1 MSSLIGFVSLSLAI
15 LLNIYLIFFKFIQKK
30 NNNKIFNFIVR
41 SASILTIISFFSLM
55 FAYLISDFSNF
66 NVFQNSHS
74 KKPLIYKLSGTWG
87 NHEGSMLLWISILS
101 IYGLFFSFTK
111 NIDIKFK
118 QETLLIQSSL
128 HILFGLF
135 IVFTSNPFLINS
147 VIIEEGLGLNPILQ
161 DPGLAIHPPVLY
173 AGYVGYSIVFSLA
186 IAGLL
191 NSSRNE
197 EWVYLAKKWSLIS
210 WTFLT
215 GGISL
220 GSYWAYYELGWGG
233 WWFWDPVENISL
245 MPWIAGLAL
254 VHSLLM
260 VKGEQI
266 LKKWIIFLSILCF
279 SLSIFGTFL
288 VRSGILTSVH
298 SFASDA
304 SRGLFILL
312 IFFIITGFGFLV
324 FLLKTPE
331 NSKPINFLFINK
343 VSALM
348 INNILMI
355 IATLTILLGTIYPI
369 IVEVLTNDRI
379 SVGGPYFNSTVI
391 PIMIPGFLLMSIA
404 PILSWQTN
412 KVKNAQIYVLGFI
425 VISIIVLI
433 QSYFSTFN
441 TWGVLGIILGTWII
455 VSSLIAIISSYKI
468 NFNYRLIQKIN
479 PHLAHIGVGIAII
492 GITSSSIFKSE
503 YDFNINEGDIVQIEN
518 TSITL
523 ENIEMSNEINFQS
536 LRANFSIIKG
546 ENLIGNIKAGKNYY
560 PVSKM
565 ITTEAGIFHEWN
577 RDIYFI
583 LGDQK
588 DNDWFVKI
596 YINPFVSFIWLG
608 VLIMVLSGFIG
619 ITKK

>member
-1 MSSLIGFVSLSLAI
+1 MSSLFGFICLVLAI
-15 LLNIYLIFFKFIQKK
+15 GINFLVIFSKLFSMSNNFRFNLLI
-30 NNNKIFNFIVR
+30 R
-41 SASILTIISFFSLM
+41 SSSILTIFSFFSLM
-55 FAYLISDFSNF
+55 LAYIVSDFSNF

-74 KKPLIYKLSGTWG
+74 NKPLIYKISGTWG

-101 IYGLFFSFTK
+101 IYGLIFSFAK
-111 NIDIKFK
+111 DVEIRFK
-118 QETLLIQSSL
+118 QTTLKIQSSL

-135 IVFTSNPFLINS
+135 IVFTSNPFLVNS
-147 VIIEEGLGLNPILQ
+147 VVVKEGLGLNPILQ
-161 DPGLAIHPPVLY
+161 DPGLAIHPPILY

-191 NSSRNE
+191 NNSVDDQ
-197 EWVYLAKKWSLIS
+197 WIGIAKKWSLIS

-215 GGISL
+215 GGIAL

-260 VKGEQI
+260 IRGEQI
-266 LKKWIIFLSILCF
+266 LKKWIVFLSILCF

-331 NSKPINFLFINK
+331 KSKPINFLFLNK
-343 VSALM
+343 VSALI
-348 INNILMI
+348 INNTLMI

-391 PIMIPGFLLMSIA
+391 PIMMPGFLLMSIA
-404 PILSWQTN
+404 PVLSWQTN
-412 KVKNAQIYVLGFI
+412 KLKNARLYVIGFI
-425 VISIIVLI
+425 LISLIVVA
-433 QSYFSTFN
+433 QSFLFSFN
-441 TWGVLGIILGTWII
+441 TWGVLGLILGIWII
-455 VSSLIAIISSYKI
+455 VASFISIALSYKLK
-468 NFNYRLIQKIN
+468 FNTKVLHKLN
-479 PHLAHIGVGIAII
+479 PQFAHIGVGVAII
-492 GITSSSIFKSE
+492 GITCSSVFKNE
-503 YDFNINEGDIVQIEN
+503 YDFNLNEGDEFQLKDMNVKFEKIEV
-518 TSITL
+518 T
-523 ENIEMSNEINFQS
+523 NEINFQA
-536 LRANFSIIKG
+536 LRAIFLVEKNREIVADIKT
-546 ENLIGNIKAGKNYY
+546 GKNYY
-560 PVSKM
+560 PISKM
-565 ITTEAGIFHEWN
+565 ITSEAGIFHEWF

-588 DNDWFVKI
+588 NNNWFVKI

-608 VLIMVLSGFIG
+608 ILIMVISGFIG
-619 ITKK
+619 ISKK

>member
-1 MSSLIGFVSLSLAI
+1 MSSLIGFVSLAMAVLI
-15 LLNIYLIFFKFIQKK
+15 NIYLIVSNFFIKY
-30 NNNKIFNFIVR
+30 NNKVFNLIVR
-41 SASILTIISFFSLM
+41 SSSFLTILSFFSLM
-55 FAYLISDFSNF
+55 YAYIISDFSNF

-74 KKPLIYKLSGTWG
+74 EKPLIYKISGTWG
-87 NHEGSMLLWISILS
+87 NHEGSMLLWLSILS
-101 IYGLFFSFTK
+101 IYGFFFSQTK
-111 NIDIKFK
+111 KINLQFK
-118 QETLLIQSSL
+118 KQTLLIQSSL

-135 IVFTSNPFLINS
+135 IVFTSNPFLVNS
-147 VIIEEGLGLNPILQ
+147 VIVKEGLGLNPILQ

-186 IAGLL
+186 IAGLFT
-191 NSSRNE
+191 NNDNE
-197 EWVYLAKKWSLIS
+197 DWIFITKRWALIS

-215 GGISL
+215 GGIAL

-260 VKGEQI
+260 AKGEQI
-266 LKKWIIFLSILCF
+266 MKKWIIFLSILCF
-279 SLSIFGTFL
+279 SLSVFGTFL

-304 SRGLFILL
+304 SRGIFILL
-312 IFFIITGFGFLV
+312 IFFIVTGFGFLV
-324 FLLKTPE
+324 FLLKSPE
-331 NSKPINFLFINK
+331 SSKPINFLSINK
-343 VSALM
+343 VSALV

-412 KVKNAQIYVLGFI
+412 RIKNARLYVLGFI
-425 VISIIVLI
+425 VISLLVLI
-433 QSYFSTFN
+433 QSYLSTFN
-441 TWGVLGIILGTWII
+441 TWGVLGLILGIWII
-455 VSSLIAIISSYKI
+455 TASFISIISSYKI
-468 NFNYRLIQKIN
+468 DYNFRLLQKIN
-479 PHLAHIGVGIAII
+479 PHIAHIGVGIAII
-492 GITSSSIFKSE
+492 GITCSSVFKNE
-503 YDFNINEGDIVQIEN
+503 YDFNLNEGDKILIEDAN
-518 TSITL
+518 IKL
-523 ENIEMSNEINFQS
+523 EKIEISNEVNYQA
-536 LRANFSIIKG
+536 LRANF
-546 ENLIGNIKAGKNYY
+546 LIEKDKKIVGNIKAGKNYY

-565 ITTEAGIFHEWN
+565 ITTEAGIFHEWH

-583 LGDQK
+583 VGEQK
-588 DNDWFVKI
+588 NNNWFIKV
-596 YINPFVSFIWLG
+596 YINPFVSFIWIG
-608 VLIMVLSGFIG
+608 VLIMVFSGFVG
-619 ITKK
+619 VTKK

>member
-1 MSSLIGFVSLSLAI
+1 MSSFVGFISLVIAICANIFLIYSS
-15 LLNIYLIFFKFIQKK
+15 FFLK
-30 NNNKIFNFIVR
+30 NNYLRFNILVR
-41 SASILTIISFFSLM
+41 SSTILTIISFFSLM
-55 FAYLISDFSNF
+55 FAYIVSDFSNF

-74 KKPLIYKLSGTWG
+74 NKPLIYKISGTWG

-101 IYGLFFSFTK
+101 IYGFFFSLTK
-111 NIDIKFK
+111 NISFKFK
-118 QETLLIQSSL
+118 QLTLLIQSSL

-135 IVFTSNPFLINS
+135 IIFTSNPFLVNS
-147 VIIEEGLGLNPILQ
+147 VVVREGLGLNPILQ

-191 NSSRNE
+191 NNNE
-197 EWVYLAKKWSLIS
+197 NNEWVYVTKKWALIS

-215 GGISL
+215 GGIAL

-245 MPWIAGLAL
+245 MPWITGLAL

-260 VKGEQI
+260 VRGEQI
-266 LKKWIIFLSILCF
+266 IKKWIIFLSILCF

-298 SFASDA
+298 SFAADA

-324 FLLKTPE
+324 FLLKAPE
-331 NSKPINFLFINK
+331 STKPINFLFINK
-343 VSALM
+343 VSALI

-369 IVEVLTNDRI
+369 IVEVLTDARI

-391 PIMIPGFLLMSIA
+391 PIMVPGFLLMSIA

-412 KVKNAQIYVLGFI
+412 KIRNAKLYVVAFI
-425 VISIIVLI
+425 FISLIIIL
-433 QSYFSTFN
+433 QSYFSSFN
-441 TWGVLGIILGTWII
+441 TWGVLGLILGIWII
-455 VSSLIAIISSYKI
+455 IASFISIVSSYKI
-468 NFNYRLIQKIN
+468 RLNFKIIKNIN
-479 PHLAHIGVGIAII
+479 PHIAHIGVGIAII
-492 GITSSSIFKSE
+492 GITCSSVFKTE
-503 YDFNINEGDIVQIEN
+503 YNLNLNEGDKFQIEN
-518 TSITL
+518 TNITL
-523 ENIEMSNEINFQS
+523 TKIETTNEINFQA
-536 LRANFSIIKG
+536 LRANF
-546 ENLIGNIKAGKNYY
+546 LIEKNDKILANIKAGKNYY

-565 ITTEAGIFHEWN
+565 ITSEAGIFHEWN
-577 RDIYFI
+577 KDIYFI
-583 LGDQK
+583 VGDQK
-588 DNDWFVKI
+588 DNKWFIKI
-596 YINPFVSFIWLG
+596 YTNPFVNFLWLG
-608 VLIMVLSGFIG
+608 VVIMVLSGFIG
-619 ITKK
+619 ITKR

>member
-1 MSSLIGFVSLSLAI
+1 MSSLIGFFTLSLAI
-15 LLNIYLIFFKFIQKK
+15 LINIYLIFSKFFY
-30 NNNKIFNFIVR
+30 NNSDKVFNVIVR
-41 SASILTIISFFSLM
+41 SCSVLTIISFFSLM
-55 FAYLISDFSNF
+55 YAYITSDFSNF

-74 KKPLIYKLSGTWG
+74 EKPLIYKVSGTWG

-101 IYGLFFSFTK
+101 IYGFFFSFTK

-118 QETLLIQSSL
+118 QNTLLIQSSL

-135 IVFTSNPFLINS
+135 IVFTSNPFLVNS
-147 VIIEEGLGLNPILQ
+147 VVVNEGLGLNPILQ

-191 NSSRNE
+191 NNNE
-197 EWVYLAKKWSLIS
+197 NDEWLYIAKKWSLVS

-215 GGISL
+215 GGIAL

-260 VKGEQI
+260 VRGEQI

-324 FLLKTPE
+324 FLLKSPE
-331 NSKPINFLFINK
+331 NSKPIKFMLINK
-343 VSALM
+343 VSALV

-369 IVEVLTNDRI
+369 IVEVITNDRI

-391 PIMIPGFLLMSIA
+391 PIMMPGFLLMSIA

-412 KVKNAQIYVLGFI
+412 KIKNAKLYVLGFI
-425 VISIIVLI
+425 FISIVILL

-441 TWGVLGIILGTWII
+441 TWGVVGLILGIWII
-455 VSSLIAIISSYKI
+455 VASLISILSSYKI
-468 NFNYRLIQKIN
+468 NYSC
-479 PHLAHIGVGIAII
+479 AIC
-492 GITSSSIFKSE
+492 
-503 YDFNINEGDIVQIEN
+503 
-518 TSITL
+518 
-523 ENIEMSNEINFQS
+523 
-536 LRANFSIIKG
+536 
-546 ENLIGNIKAGKNYY
+546 
-560 PVSKM
+560 
-565 ITTEAGIFHEWN
+565 
-577 RDIYFI
+577 
-583 LGDQK
+583 
-588 DNDWFVKI
+588 
-596 YINPFVSFIWLG
+596 
-608 VLIMVLSGFIG
+608 
-619 ITKK
+619 

>member
-1 MSSLIGFVSLSLAI
+1 MSSLIGFVSLSIAI
-15 LLNIYLIFFKFIQKK
+15 ATNIFIIFSNFFLKLSIDKF
-30 NNNKIFNFIVR
+30 NIFVR
-41 SASILTIISFFSLM
+41 SSFILTIISFLSLM
-55 FAYLISDFSNF
+55 YAYVISDFSNF

-74 KKPLIYKLSGTWG
+74 TKPLIYKISGTWG

-101 IYGLFFSFTK
+101 IYGFFFSLTK
-111 NIDIKFK
+111 NVDIEFK
-118 QETLLIQSSL
+118 KLTLLIQSSL
-128 HILFGLF
+128 HTLFGLF
-135 IVFTSNPFLINS
+135 ILFTSNPFLVNS
-147 VIIEEGLGLNPILQ
+147 VLVVEGLGLNPILQ

-173 AGYVGYSIVFSLA
+173 AGYVGYSIVFSIA

-191 NSSRNE
+191 IKNKND
-197 EWVYLAKKWSLIS
+197 EWIYITKKWSLIS

-215 GGISL
+215 GGIAL

-260 VKGEQI
+260 VRGEQV

-298 SFASDA
+298 SFAADA

-324 FLLKTPE
+324 FILKTPE
-331 NSKPINFLFINK
+331 ESKEINFLFINK
-343 VSALM
+343 VSALV

-369 IVEVLTNDRI
+369 IVEVLTNNRI

-391 PIMIPGFLLMSIA
+391 PIMIPGFLLMSVA
-404 PILSWQTN
+404 PVLSWQTN
-412 KVKNAQIYVLGFI
+412 KLRNAKIYVVTFI
-425 VISIIVLI
+425 LISIVVLI
-433 QSYFSTFN
+433 QSYFSSFN
-441 TWGVLGIILGTWII
+441 TWGFLGLVLGIWII
-455 VSSLIAIISSYKI
+455 VASIIAIITSYKI
-468 NFNYRLIQKIN
+468 SLNYKLLQKIN
-479 PHLAHIGVGIAII
+479 PHIAHIGVGIAII
-492 GITSSSIFKSE
+492 GITCSSVFKIE
-503 YDFNINEGDIVQIEN
+503 YDFNISEGDKLEIEDIDIVFEKIN
-518 TSITL
+518 IT
-523 ENIEMSNEINFQS
+523 NESNFQA
-536 LRANFSIIKG
+536 LRANFLIKKNN
-546 ENLIGNIKAGKNYY
+546 EVVAKIKAGKNFY

-565 ITTEAGIFHEWN
+565 ITSEAGILHQWS

-588 DNDWFVKI
+588 DNIWFVKI
-596 YINPFVSFIWLG
+596 FINPFVSFIWLG
-608 VLIMVLSGFIG
+608 VIIMVLSGLVG
-619 ITKK
+619 VNKR